1 MKAQIPIL
9 MNLYRGGAAIV
20 LGILL
25 FFIPDVSRDFLFN
38 LMGFFWLT
46 VGFGLLRRTQDDE
59 RNPGRRTAVI
69 AGIVGVIT
77 GLLVVTRRFTSQWVA
92 EETIFFVLGTVIL
105 VTGLMHMITE
115 VRLGTITTDRQTGV
129 NFVLG
134 FLEVVLGALLLL
146 TPKTHTPLLYWAATA
161 WAFIYGVLFIGT
173 AVYQYRQR
181 KQTEASSEAEL
192 NQSRGDM
199 DVQEDE

>member
-25 FFIPDVSRDFLFN
+25 LFIPDVSRNILFN

-46 VGFGLLRRTQDDE
+46 VGLGLLRRTQDDE
-59 RNPGRRTAVI
+59 RNPGRHTAVL
-69 AGIVGVIT
+69 AGIVGIIT

-105 VTGLMHMITE
+105 VTGLMHMIAE
-115 VRLGTITTDRQTGV
+115 ARLGTITTDRQTGV

-146 TPKTHTPLLYWAATA
+146 TPKTHSPLLYWAATA
-161 WAFIYGVLFIGT
+161 WALIYGVLFIGMG
-173 AVYQYRQR
+173 VYQYRQR
-181 KQTEASSEAEL
+181 KQTEASSEAKL
-192 NQSRGDM
+192 NQSRGDI
-199 DVQEDE
+199 DV